1 MTDQGP
7 VTPLGGPSIDYM
19 PFVSVSDDSG
29 QTWSQPRPAP
39 NIVQPWYAGLNPGLD
54 DRGRLLLLD
63 DRRLWISEDDGAT
76 WAARLMQAS
85 AELGLVMLVSA
96 VPGALYA
103 MAGPVDIV
111 TAPSPGAPSA
121 FATSLK
127 LIRST
132 DGGAHWSVVALP
144 RPPRP

>member
-1 MTDQGP
+1 MFDRRLRRWIRCASACWPGGRQGGPRGPRGNSMTDQGP

-76 WAARLMQAS
+76 WAARLMQLP

-96 VPGALYA
+96 VPGAFY
-103 MAGPVDIV
+103 
-111 TAPSPGAPSA
+111 
-121 FATSLK
+121 
-127 LIRST
+127 
-132 DGGAHWSVVALP
+132 
-144 RPPRP
+144 

>member
-1 MTDQGP
+1 M
-7 VTPLGGPSIDYM
+7 
-19 PFVSVSDDSG
+19 
-29 QTWSQPRPAP
+29 QPYPT
-39 NIVQPWYAGLNPGLD
+39 LD
-54 DRGRLLLLD
+54 ERGRLLLLD

-96 VPGALYA
+96 VPGAFYA

-111 TAPSPGAPSA
+111 TAPSPGAPSIVGPM
-121 FATSLK
+121 T

-132 DGGAHWSVVALP
+132 DRGAHWSVVALP
-144 RPPRP
+144 RPPAP